1 MSICNSGLAD
11 RPSKIIACHDKR
23 VTSGEGPRETNCRNS
38 NQLEPSLPKCQL
50 RCLAADVC
58 SFSTFSSRLPRYV
71 PWLLCRKFHK
81 NVYVEGDCQGST
93 RQIRIDRRE
102 RVLATDS
109 RPFSLWSALFPIYR
123 SSPRADSQTTTRY
136 FEPAKL
142 FKQHHT

>member
-38 NQLEPSLPKCQL
+38 NQSEPSLPKCQL

-58 SFSTFSSRLPRYV
+58 SFSTFSSRPPRYV
-71 PWLLCRKFHK
+71 PWRLCRKLHK

-102 RVLATDS
+102 RVLATVGHFLFGQPLS
-109 RPFSLWSALFPIYR
+109 PSTALHLGQTHKR
-123 SSPRADSQTTTRY
+123 RLGTSS
-136 FEPAKL
+136 
-142 FKQHHT
+142 